1 MTHWNASSMAL
12 INDIIW
18 ESNITPQYP
27 GSAINRAVYKRDYPT
42 LGHII
47 GEIQPFWQEFP
58 MLELNDLIGLS
69 LDGHNGFEE
78 YVCTLLERLFT
89 NLNCFAWVDGDEVL
103 DHHRLRILID
113 ALESSDTGSGE
124 WVSRIRMGGNE

>member
-12 INDIIW
+12 INDIIS

-42 LGHII
+42 LGQII

-58 MLELNDLIGLS
+58 MLEETDLIGLS

-78 YVCTLLERLFT
+78 YFCIVLERLFT
-89 NLNCFAWVDGDEVL
+89 NLNCFAWVDGNEVL
-103 DHHRLRILID
+103 DHMRLRLLVD
-113 ALESSDTGSGE
+113 ALEASDTGSPA
-124 WVSRIRMGGNE
+124 WVSRIRTGGAE